1 MAISYLP
8 LDGFI
13 DCCLFFSS
21 LIFFFLPT
29 SFYRRI
35 LKACRA
41 DIAHTLHY
49 FLPGDDYG
57 YWHCHVFPLRYQLSL
72 LTAARSRKLEY
83 KFGVCVCPG
92 CGGSEHYHGRLM
104 GVNYTG
110 VVRARLRAA
119 NVDHSTLCHV
129 DDGGDRRGPESVSIP
144 LWTDS
149 ISFSVIGSSRG
160 IQQICHTQTRKGGDR
175 VGETS

>member
-1 MAISYLP
+1 MCA
-8 LDGFI
+8 
-13 DCCLFFSS
+13 
-21 LIFFFLPT
+21 
-29 SFYRRI
+29 
-35 LKACRA
+35 
-41 DIAHTLHY
+41 
-49 FLPGDDYG
+49 
-57 YWHCHVFPLRYQLSL
+57 
-72 LTAARSRKLEY
+72 
-83 KFGVCVCPG
+83 G

-110 VVRARLRAA
+110 VVRARLHAA

-149 ISFSVIGSSRG
+149 ISFSVIGGSRG

>member
-1 MAISYLP
+1 MAL
-8 LDGFI
+8 
-13 DCCLFFSS
+13 
-21 LIFFFLPT
+21 LIVVFFFLLWYFF
-29 SFYRRI
+29 SFPLHFI
-35 LKACRA
+35 VLKACRA

-49 FLPGDDYG
+49 FLPGNDYG
-57 YWHCHVFPLRYQLSL
+57 YWHCHVFPLRHQLSL

-83 KFGVCVCPG
+83 KFGVCVCAG